1 MTLSHQGKLETAH
14 IQDNMFLG
22 VNGPSCTLFSKW
34 LQYSLTEGQII
45 KYLLNLQLS
54 FDGHKSESKHGSYIQ
69 LLKEK
74 SIFKTFIF
82 KHRLHSTLWG
92 IFFIIQFFKLT
103 QYNQIKI

>member
-14 IQDNMFLG
+14 IQDSMFLG

-82 KHRLHSTLWG
+82 NTDYIQLFWE
-92 IFFIIQFFKLT
+92 FFSSYSSSNSLNIIK
-103 QYNQIKI
+103 